1 MTSLEYK
8 YHGQDWRFSKGF
20 KEMKRATSLQF
31 GMLVVL
37 AIIGYVGCNSAGNST
52 TGADG
57 KSGAKAPIALV
68 NVSYD
73 PTRELWRD
81 INKEFIPAYEKET
94 GQPVT
99 IEQVHG
105 GSASQARLIIDG
117 MKADV
122 ATLSIWT
129 DTDSL
134 RKEGLLKEGWENA
147 LPNKSLPYTSTVV
160 FVVRKGNPKGIH
172 DWTDLVKSG
181 VEIIT
186 PNPKTSGN
194 GRLSLLGAWGS
205 VVLNGGSEADATQ
218 FLQKL
223 YGNVKILDTGA
234 RGATLTFATKGQ
246 GDVHLAMESE
256 AYREIEDAKGE
267 LEMVTP
273 AQSILHE
280 PQVAVVDSVV
290 DQRGTRAAA
299 EAYLKFV
306 YTPVAQEIIAKHHYR
321 PTDPSIAAKTADQFA
336 KIKLFPITDIV
347 PDWEAAQAKFFADGA
362 IFDNIYL
369 KK

>member
-1 MTSLEYK
+1 
-8 YHGQDWRFSKGF
+8 
-20 KEMKRATSLQF
+20 MKRATLVQF
-31 GMLVVL
+31 GLFGILAITGLASM
-37 AIIGYVGCNSAGNST
+37 AIIGCDSAGDAAKNGSAN
-52 TGADG
+52 GASKG
-57 KSGAKAPIALV
+57 PITLV

-81 INKEFIPAYEKET
+81 INAEFTPHYEKEN
-94 GQPVT
+94 GQKVT
-99 IEQVHG
+99 IEQSHG

-117 MKADV
+117 LKADV

-172 DWTDLVKSG
+172 DWADLVKDG

-194 GRLSLLGAWGS
+194 GRLSLLAAWGS
-205 VVLNGGSEADATQ
+205 VVLNGGSEADATE
-218 FLQKL
+218 FLKKL

-267 LEMVTP
+267 LEMITP

-280 PQVAVVDSVV
+280 PQVAVVDQVV

-306 YTPVAQEIIAKHHYR
+306 YTPAAQEIIAKHHYR
-321 PTDPSIAAKTADQFA
+321 PTDPSVAAKTADQFA
-336 KIKLFPITDIV
+336 KIKLFRVSDLDRV

-362 IFDNIYL
+362 IFDSIYL